1 MVHCA
6 DPRYRS
12 RSVQILLFTA
22 LAVVLYLV
30 ADRVLNALEV
40 RAGRRF
46 EYRSLIFFA
55 ILLALAIVAF
65 SAVQHLAPGG

>member
-1 MVHCA
+1 MEM
-6 DPRYRS
+6 
-12 RSVQILLFTA
+12 LLFTA

-30 ADRVLNALEV
+30 ADRVLDAVER

-55 ILLALAIVAF
+55 ILLVLAVAAF
-65 SAVQHLAPGG
+65 TAVRRLGPGG

>member
-1 MVHCA
+1 M
-6 DPRYRS
+6 
-12 RSVQILLFTA
+12 QILLFTA

-30 ADRVLNALEV
+30 ADRALNAIEL

-55 ILLALAIVAF
+55 ILMVLALAAF
-65 SAVQHLAPGG
+65 SVVQHFAPSG